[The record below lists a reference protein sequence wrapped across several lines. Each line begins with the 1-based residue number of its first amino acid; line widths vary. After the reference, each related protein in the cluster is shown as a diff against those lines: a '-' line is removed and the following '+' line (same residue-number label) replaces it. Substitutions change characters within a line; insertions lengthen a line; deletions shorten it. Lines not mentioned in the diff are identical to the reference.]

1 MPSDIYVKKDTGWST
16 PVTKIFARTNTGW
29 SSAIR
34 YVYAKIN
41 AGWTR
46 VWPLSGVYPNTNP
59 FISNNTTTTSEINYG
74 TVLRVGTTYKGDR
87 GSWNPNGFTI
97 SSYDYKWI
105 GFASETGASINY
117 EQAYQSLTTQTN
129 TFTITGTTGAN
140 FDKSW
145 ITFRVRANASNS
157 AYSGTADSLR
167 YYVVRQKPRIATGGT
182 PSFNITNP
190 KVGDVI
196 SYSSSWDISDAYKPE
211 ASRSTIK
218 WYKNTV
224 NSTTGGTLVQDST
237 SSPAPASPYSY
248 TVQAS
253 DSNNYIY
260 AVETVYNSGSDY
272 DLGPTVGVTASVI
285 TTSVVSVAPG
295 AFTYSLTNI
304 SSVTT
309 PSSPTQQRVSPT
321 SNSVLVEMGSSFPA
335 DTESYELWSYG
346 SGSAA
351 GGTVANPA
359 TQTVSTLNQYDS
371 NGSIS
376 ASGSWDTVTNIST
389 SASNSPISLYTKAT
403 GTSRVLQFNVS
414 STTGAQSWAINFTIS
429 GASAGNGTYT
439 LNTNS
444 MPRTTTITGTGNPT
458 VTINS
463 IKAYA
468 NLDQLGGETSG
479 TAGFQTSLASVT
491 KPIAFSG
498 TSTSNY
504 TYYTNYQATG
514 AQRRVSLPSAFTS
527 GTNIYVSTN
536 GYINWGGLDPAGSTS
551 IPTSGITIAPLAGDL
566 RQGSTTSSSNTSPG
580 GLWYFADS
588 TNYYVTWWGNYYT
601 DANQYARYQVKFYWG
616 QSYADIY
623 IVNNSLTTIV
633 PSTTAVQNGLNEYQ
647 NWSGTSS
654 QASTLLSTA
663 TMNRVSTNDGV
674 DDDRTPLTAS
684 QPVAPTGG
692 SAYMGDSNGS
702 SISSINNGGTI
713 YLYKTDASGN
723 PTPTASWVWQRND
736 GAGGVYVTRQTGGST
751 YLTGAADAGFK
762 IQLVVTWSN
771 GVSPNQVYTAPTT
784 VSVSQQQFT
793 VTWNATTNGGTGGGT
808 TTQNSGIAHTAPAAS
823 KTAYAVSYTSTGQTS
838 GSAPSA
844 TQSYFSN
851 IGYYDY
857 PTTNPN
863 QTGPIAVGGSF
874 TPVSNTTMYMR
885 YSTASQSVT
894 LSSQGTLLRTGYT
907 FGGWNIGGTIYSAGA
922 SYTPTANVTATAVW
936 NQNAVA
942 PSGGTVSISTN
953 TGNYS
958 VGSIITYS
966 TSGWSGFPT
975 SYYLELHNGTN
986 PVLTSDPLRAST
998 TSTSGT
1004 YTIQSVDVPN
1014 YFKAWATATN
1024 SAGSATAFSSQVG
1037 PATSS
1042 AVAPTI
1048 SSASISPNS
1057 GTAGSTTF
1065 TASAT
1070 VSGSPTPTV
1079 TYQWQYMNPSFSF
1092 VNVSG
1097 ATSASYA
1104 PPANFNTIYPNFGF
1118 YCLITATNSA
1128 GSATNR
1134 PAATLNSPA
1143 TGVAPSTPGTPTLTY
1158 VSSNNTTTDYGYS
1171 ATWTNSSTGTA
1182 PISYYL
1188 KCYGSSDSYASV
1200 QATKGPFTT
1209 GSTAQSFTLPK
1220 TSGLWKVACYATNSY
1235 GTSTDSG
1242 VSSAQ

>member
-1 MPSDIYVKKDTGWST
+1 MPSDIFIKTASGWT
-16 PVTKIFARTNTGW
+16 AGKALKIFIKTASGW
-29 SSAIR
+29 AAGQ
-34 YVYAKIN
+34 AKSIFLFFD
-41 AGWTR
+41 AGWTK
-46 VWPLSGVYPNTNP
+46 VWPLSGVYATSNP
-59 FISNNTTTTSEINYG
+59 FISTTSSSTELSAS
-74 TVLRVGTTYKGDR
+74 TVLRIGTTYR
-87 GSWNPNGFTI
+87 GNRGTWNPNGYTI
-97 SSYDYKWI
+97 SSYQYKWV
-105 GFASETGASINY
+105 AYTYSDTGD
-117 EQAYQSLTTQTN
+117 LTTNYDPTLATLSGTTN
-129 TFTITGTTGAN
+129 DFTLTGTAGAN
-140 FDKSW
+140 YDKGY
-145 ITFRVRANASNS
+145 ITFFVTAKASG
-157 AYSGTADSLR
+157 GTAYDGSAESLR
-167 YYVVRQKPRIATGGT
+167 YYVVRQKPRLATGGS
-182 PSFNITNP
+182 PAFNITNP
-190 KVGDVI
+190 KVGDVL
-196 SYSSSWDISDAYKPE
+196 SYSSSWDITDAYKPE
-211 ASRSTIK
+211 AGRSTIV
-218 WYKNTV
+218 WYKNST
-224 NSTTGGTLVQDST
+224 NSTTGGTVVQNNNS
-237 SSPAPASPYSY
+237 YSY
-248 TVQAS
+248 TVQSS
-253 DSNNYIY
+253 DSGNYIY

-272 DLGPTVGVTASVI
+272 ELGPTVGVTASVI
-285 TTSVVSVAPG
+285 TTSAVSVAPN
-295 AFTYSLTNI
+295 AFTYSLTNV

-309 PSSPTQQRVSPT
+309 PSTPSQQRVSPT
-321 SNSVLVEMGSSFPA
+321 SNVVLVEMGSSFPA

-359 TQTVSTLNQYDS
+359 TQTISTLNQYDS

-376 ASGSWDTVTNIST
+376 ASGSWDTVTNISA
-389 SASNSPISLYTKAT
+389 SASNSPISLYAKAT

-414 STTGAQSWAINFTIS
+414 STTGAQSWAINYTIS

-491 KPIAFSG
+491 KPTAFSG

-504 TYYTNYQATG
+504 TYYTNYQITG

-536 GYINWGGLDPAGSTS
+536 GYINWGGLDPSGSTS
-551 IPTSGITIAPLAGDL
+551 IPTSGITVSPLAGDL

-633 PSTTAVQNGLNEYQ
+633 PSTTAVQNGLSEYQ
-647 NWSGTSS
+647 NWSATSS
-654 QASTLLSTA
+654 QTSTLLSTA

-674 DDDRTPLTAS
+674 DDNRTLLTAS
-684 QPVAPTGG
+684 QPIAPSGG

-723 PTPTASWVWQRND
+723 PTPTSSWVWQRND
-736 GAGGVYVTRQTGGST
+736 GAGGSYVTRQTGGST
-751 YLTGAADAGFK
+751 YLTGAADAGFR

-771 GVSPNQVYTAPTT
+771 GISPNQVYTAPTT
-784 VSVSQQQFT
+784 VLVSQQQFT

-823 KTAYAVSYTSTGQTS
+823 KTAYIVSYTSTGQTS
-838 GSAPSA
+838 GSAPSS

-857 PTTNPN
+857 PATNPN

-874 TPVSNTTMYMR
+874 TPTSSTTMYMR
-885 YSTASQSVT
+885 YSASSQSVT
-894 LSSQGTLLRTGYT
+894 LPNQGTLVRTGYT
-907 FGGWNIGGTIYSAGA
+907 FGGWNIGGTVYSAGA

-953 TGNYS
+953 TGNYN

-966 TSGWSGFPT
+966 TSGWNGSPT
-975 SYYLELHNGTN
+975 SYSLQLRNGTN
-986 PVLTSDPLRAST
+986 PVLTSDSLRAST

-1004 YTIQSVDVPN
+1004 YTITSADVPN

-1024 SAGSATAFSSQVG
+1024 AVGSSTAESAQVG
-1037 PATSS
+1037 PAASPFIVPTCSAPSLQFSRKTTS
-1042 AVAPTI
+1042 PTHLQWYCDYPTPSGNW
-1048 SSASISPNS
+1048 SSITGMQFEIRTTAGGGTLLAS
-1057 GTAGSTTF
+1057 GTRSFPGFGSYPYSAGG
-1065 TASAT
+1065 T
-1070 VSGSPTPTV
+1070 VWAFRMGTSDGDIVYS
-1079 TYQWQYMNPSFSF
+1079 
-1092 VNVSG
+1092 
-1097 ATSASYA
+1097 TSARYGRA
-1104 PPANFNTIYPNFGF
+1104 RVVMIG
-1118 YCLITATNSA
+1118 TN
-1128 GSATNR
+1128 
-1134 PAATLNSPA
+1134 
-1143 TGVAPSTPGTPTLTY
+1143 GTTY
-1158 VSSNNTTTDYGYS
+1158 
-1171 ATWTNSSTGTA
+1171 
-1182 PISYYL
+1182 
-1188 KCYGSSDSYASV
+1188 
-1200 QATKGPFTT
+1200 
-1209 GSTAQSFTLPK
+1209 
-1220 TSGLWKVACYATNSY
+1220 Y
-1235 GTSTDSG
+1235 GTW
-1242 VSSAQ
+1242 SSWI